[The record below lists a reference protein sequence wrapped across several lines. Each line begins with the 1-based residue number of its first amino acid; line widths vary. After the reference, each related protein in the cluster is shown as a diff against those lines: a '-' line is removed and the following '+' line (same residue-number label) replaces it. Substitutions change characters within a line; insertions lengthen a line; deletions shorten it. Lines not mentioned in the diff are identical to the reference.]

1 MLCPAQSVT
10 SFEPRKSDNVHK
22 HRKESSFR
30 RQLSL
35 VDLSNGKE
43 IACVRFYG
51 NGERA
56 YCCAWF
62 HEAGQYARG
71 SGWAGGYGY
80 HKDSAAM
87 QSALN
92 AAGWRFSKPFSGV
105 GETGEQGALEAIARW
120 LDIPAF
126 VIVMAHP

>member
-1 MLCPAQSVT
+1 MQSVTDFTPAQS
-10 SFEPRKSDNVHK
+10 DDIHK

-35 VDLSNGKE
+35 VDLSDGEE

-51 NGERA
+51 NGERS

-62 HEAGQYARG
+62 HKSGQHARG

-92 AAGWRFSKPFSGV
+92 VAGWRFAEPFDGV
-105 GETGEQGALEAIARW
+105 GETGERGALEAIARW
-120 LDIPAF
+120 FDIPAF
-126 VIVMAHP
+126 AIIKAHG